1 MQVCL
6 SNQPTSLS
14 YDLMLCI
21 LLSLVTFLTAEK
33 ERLDKIKDI
42 NSLKK
47 NFADTAAKY
56 SSCPSSKKGGSL
68 GKFTQG
74 QMVPAFDKV
83 VFKEAI
89 GVVHGPV
96 KVSFLTLFVVQS
108 FPLSLSH
115 TYTRSHFFCAS
126 PLSPPPLLLFLYSF
140 HFLLILFVWFIIRS
154 TFL

>member
-1 MQVCL
+1 MQVCF
-6 SNQPTSLS
+6 SNQSTLLAS
-14 YDLMLCI
+14 YLLLLI

-68 GKFTQG
+68 GKFSQG

-96 KVSFLTLFVVQS
+96 KVHYVTFSTRIYLSF
-108 FPLSLSH
+108 LSLS
-115 TYTRSHFFCAS
+115 
-126 PLSPPPLLLFLYSF
+126 LSY
-140 HFLLILFVWFIIRS
+140 HFLLPPLSCLPAYFSFCVLIDAFWSPFDS
-154 TFL
+154 Y